1 MKKLIIIVIVAVMLL
16 SAMIFFGVK
25 AYHIFFRHNITAEE
39 PGYILYIRTGSTY
52 DAVIHQLI
60 SDRVLE
66 DIGGFEWLAKRLK
79 YPENVRPGR
88 YVLTKGMTNKDI
100 IRKLRI
106 GDQDPVRIHFSK
118 FRKKSDL
125 AGFVSKKLETDSAEL
140 MVLLNDT
147 AFLDKHSLTPET
159 AISIFLSD
167 SYEFYWNTSAL
178 QLVERMMREFGDY
191 WSSGRVEDAREQGV
205 SPVEAIVVASIV
217 EEETNNDEEKPRIAG
232 VYLNR
237 LRKGMK
243 LQADPTVKFA
253 VQNFTLRRVLT
264 RHIHFDSPYNTYIYE
279 GLPPGPI
286 CTPSKKSIEAVLDA
300 ESHDYIFFCANGDGS
315 GTHLFAETY
324 KEHQSNARKYRRVL
338 NENGIF

>member
-1 MKKLIIIVIVAVMLL
+1 MKKLIIITAAALL
-16 SAMIFFGVK
+16 LAAMIFFGAK

-39 PGYILYIRTGSTY
+39 PGYILYIRTGASY
-52 DAVIHQLI
+52 NDVINRLI
-60 SDRVLE
+60 SDRVLK

-79 YPENVRPGR
+79 YPQNVRPGR
-88 YVLTKGMTNKDI
+88 YVLTRDMTNKDI

-106 GDQDPVRIHFSK
+106 GDQDPVKIHINK
-118 FRKKSDL
+118 FRVKAQL
-125 AGFVSKKLETDSAEL
+125 AGFVSKKLETDSSEL
-140 MVLLNDT
+140 MTLLSDT
-147 AFLDKHSLTPET
+147 AFLEKHSLTPET
-159 AISIFLSD
+159 AIAIFLSD
-167 SYEFYWNTSAL
+167 SYEFYWNTSAR
-178 QLVERMMREFGDY
+178 QLVERMLKEYEKY
-191 WSSGRVEDAREQGV
+191 WTSGRVEEAAEHGLT
-205 SPVEAIVVASIV
+205 PLEAIVVASIV

-237 LRKGMK
+237 VQKGMK

-253 VQNFTLRRVLT
+253 IGNFTVRRVLT

-286 CTPSKKSIEAVLDA
+286 CIPSKRSIEAVLNA

-324 KEHQSNARKYRRVL
+324 KEHQSNARKYRRML
-338 NENGIF
+338 NDNGIF

>member
-1 MKKLIIIVIVAVMLL
+1 MKKIIILLTTAVLL
-16 SAMIFFGVK
+16 LTAMIYFGVK

-39 PGYILYIRTGSTY
+39 PGYVLYIRTGATY
-52 DAVIHQLI
+52 DEVINKLI
-60 SDRVLE
+60 SDRVLK

-79 YPENVRPGR
+79 YPQNVRPGR
-88 YVLTKGMTNKDI
+88 YVLTKEMTNKDI

-106 GDQDPVRIHFSK
+106 GDQDPVKVHIGK
-118 FRKKSDL
+118 FRTKPDL
-125 AGFVSKKLETDSAEL
+125 VGFFSEKLETDSLEL
-140 MVLLNDT
+140 LALLNDT
-147 AFLDKHSLTPET
+147 AFLEKHSLTPET

-167 SYEFYWNTSAL
+167 SYEFFWNTSAQ
-178 QLVERMMREFGDY
+178 QLIERMLREYENF
-191 WSSGRVEDAREQGV
+191 WTSGRIEKASDQGL
-205 SPVEAIVVASIV
+205 SPVEAIIVASIV

-237 LRKGMK
+237 IRKGIK

-264 RHIHFDSPYNTYIYE
+264 RHVHYDSPYNTYIYE

-286 CTPSKKSIEAVLDA
+286 CIPSKKSIAAVLDA
-300 ESHDYIFFCANGDGS
+300 ETHDYIFFCANGDGS

-324 KEHQSNARKYRRVL
+324 KEHQNNARKYRRML